1 MKERLSKYVL
11 ETKSFDEQYGLLYN
25 SKNNYFIRYLLSDFK
40 DVNSLLDV
48 PQIQKLLEE
57 KEFLYCENEFHDIQR
72 RIKKIIKS
80 EETLMLILKVT
91 KDCNFRCIYCYEQFS
106 DKNMSVDVQDN
117 IISFIKNKINM
128 GTIKHLII
136 SWFGGEPLMNMECIR
151 YMGKEIKCFCELRHV
166 KYSSSVVTNGFLLN
180 RKVVKELVDLGV
192 NTFQITIDGDAEI
205 HNKQRRLA
213 NGLETYSVIKNN
225 LFDLKNLEGD
235 FQIVLRTNISQQ
247 MLGNLDAYIN
257 DFSPLFKDK
266 RFFAMY
272 HIVVDFSDLSHD
284 VTDRQVLNEIIYAL
298 DKGFRFTS
306 MTDYLSISSKYCYAA
321 KDNHFVVDVDGMLSK
336 CTETN
341 EEYSFIGKIISDGT
355 IEKNQF
361 FNIWRGTRLSDK
373 CLDCE
378 NYSICGGGECPLYYL
393 KHGIARCMKY
403 YTLDEK
409 ELLLKVSEQQ
419 GQYNLTLRK
428 K

>member
-166 KYSSSVVTNGFLLN
+166 KYSSSVVTNGF
-180 RKVVKELVDLGV
+180 
-192 NTFQITIDGDAEI
+192 
-205 HNKQRRLA
+205 
-213 NGLETYSVIKNN
+213 IKS
-225 LFDLKNLEGD
+225 KSCK
-235 FQIVLRTNISQQ
+235 RIS
-247 MLGNLDAYIN
+247 
-257 DFSPLFKDK
+257 
-266 RFFAMY
+266 
-272 HIVVDFSDLSHD
+272 
-284 VTDRQVLNEIIYAL
+284 
-298 DKGFRFTS
+298 
-306 MTDYLSISSKYCYAA
+306 
-321 KDNHFVVDVDGMLSK
+321 
-336 CTETN
+336 
-341 EEYSFIGKIISDGT
+341 
-355 IEKNQF
+355 
-361 FNIWRGTRLSDK
+361 
-373 CLDCE
+373 
-378 NYSICGGGECPLYYL
+378 
-393 KHGIARCMKY
+393 
-403 YTLDEK
+403 
-409 ELLLKVSEQQ
+409 
-419 GQYNLTLRK
+419 
-428 K
+428 